1 AAFTATGGDIREVVR
16 AILGS
21 AEFWAEGFG
30 SGKPKTPL
38 EFVAS
43 SLRAA
48 DAQVSNGR
56 AVAAYLQNMG
66 MPLYSCVPPT
76 GYSNRGADWL
86 NPSSHLYRMNIALDP
101 AAGAIAGVSADVRGM
116 VSRMGGNA
124 EDARSVPSTI
134 SARIFGN
141 GLSASTLAAA
151 SRVAPGGPV
160 SVAVRVTGLCL
171 AGPEM
176 QAR

>member
-1 AAFTATGGDIREVVR
+1 
-16 AILGS
+16 
-21 AEFWAEGFG
+21 
-30 SGKPKTPL
+30 
-38 EFVAS
+38 
-43 SLRAA
+43 
-48 DAQVSNGR
+48 
-56 AVAAYLQNMG
+56 
-66 MPLYSCVPPT
+66 
-76 GYSNRGADWL
+76 
-86 NPSSHLYRMNIALDP
+86 MNFALDL

-124 EDARSVPSTI
+124 EDARSVASTI